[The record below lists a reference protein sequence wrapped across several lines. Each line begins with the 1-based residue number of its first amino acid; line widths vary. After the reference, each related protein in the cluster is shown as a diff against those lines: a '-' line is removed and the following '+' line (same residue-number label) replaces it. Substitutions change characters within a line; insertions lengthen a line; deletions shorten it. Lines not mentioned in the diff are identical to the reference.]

1 MLSKIRVEDIVSIEE
16 KGEIE
21 ILIECSC
28 SILIIAKKVRINS
41 EDIVTHQYEL
51 QLYTSVSIIIGVRIF
66 SIYLLIEI

>member
-16 KGEIE
+16 NGEIE

-28 SILIIAKKVRINS
+28 SILIIVKKVIINS

-66 SIYLLIEI
+66 STYLLIEI

>member
-16 KGEIE
+16 NGEIE

-28 SILIIAKKVRINS
+28 STLIIAKKVRINS

-66 SIYLLIEI
+66 STYLLIEI